1 MAKSYWIES
10 LGCPKNKVD
19 SEKLEGTLMSSGY
32 SQASTPEC
40 ADILVVNT
48 CAFIESAREESIATI
63 LDLAAAKR
71 KGARLV
77 VTGCMAE
84 RYGDEL
90 SRAMPEVDSV
100 AGFGVPLDR
109 HSIGEQLVT
118 AGSGESIVTTDIDIE
133 KQDIEKQLP
142 TTQSMTPSM
151 DLLELPRPPHQS
163 PWAYVKIAEGCNRK
177 CGFCAIPSFRGTQR
191 SRSIE
196 SIVNEVK
203 SLGPEV
209 REIILVAQDTASWG
223 MDGRTPQQLDSAL
236 LDNRTG
242 IGGNSRSVHFKGD
255 LTIGCTD
262 SGIPLGT
269 GSGSGSGSGT
279 YSGRPIIDLIDKLSG
294 TVDILRLL
302 YLYPSSLNE
311 QLIKAICST
320 GTPYFDMSL
329 QHCSSSL
336 LRRMRRWGNRERFLK
351 IIDSIRSIEPQ
362 AILRSSFVVGYPG
375 ETENDHEMLM
385 RFLEDASLDWAGFF
399 PFSLEEGTFA
409 QTLDDQVPQ
418 DVVMRRTRECSEVQ
432 DSIMISRRASQI
444 GRTVTA
450 LIDSPGQARSYMEAP
465 EIDGIIHVPPNLQI
479 GSLIPIVI
487 TGLQGFDLIG
497 RPAHS
502 TNIKLRTGKALT
514 DSRIL

>member
-63 LDLAAAKR
+63 LDLASAKR

-90 SRAMPEVDSV
+90 SQAMPEVDSV

-109 HSIGEQLVT
+109 PGFGEQLMAT
-118 AGSGESIVTTDIDIE
+118 GSGESIVTTDIE
-133 KQDIEKQLP
+133 EQLA
-142 TTQSMTPSM
+142 TTPSMAPSM

-196 SIVNEVK
+196 SIANEIK

-209 REIILVAQDTASWG
+209 HEIILAAQDTASWG
-223 MDGRTPQQLDSAL
+223 MDSRTPRQLDSAL

-242 IGGNSRSVHFKGD
+242 IDGHPRSGNFKGG
-255 LTIGCTD
+255 LTIRCTD
-262 SGIPLGT
+262 SGIPPGA
-269 GSGSGSGSGT
+269 GSGT

-294 TVDILRLL
+294 IVDILRLL

-329 QHCSSSL
+329 QHCSPSL
-336 LRRMRRWGNRERFLK
+336 LRRMRRWGNGERFLK

-362 AILRSSFVVGYPG
+362 AILRSSFVIGYPG

-409 QTLDDQVPQ
+409 QTLDCQVPQ

-432 DSIMISRRASQI
+432 DSIMISRRAGQI

-465 EIDGIIHVPPNLQI
+465 EIDGIIHVPSNLQI
-479 GSLIPIVI
+479 GSLVPIVI

-497 RPAHS
+497 RPAQS
-502 TNIKLRTGKALT
+502 TNIKLRIGKVLT
-514 DSRIL
+514 DSSIL